1 MAAVA
6 ADMKKKPQDLQKFV
20 DILEGE
26 FLDTA
31 ESLKSVTDSQ
41 WKQMGIPV
49 GLANKIKTRLEAPE
63 PTQKED
69 IEMIKA
75 KLKSFDYRLIDQAA
89 HDIIETARRT
99 GARVVGPIPMPTKI
113 EKYTVLSSPHV
124 NKKAREQFEM
134 RTHKRFIELLD
145 PTSKTIDS
153 LKNYNLPAGVDI
165 TIAA

>member
-31 ESLKSVTDSQ
+31 ESLKGVTDSQ

-49 GLANKIKTRLEAPE
+49 GLANKIKARLEAPE

-69 IEMIKA
+69 VEMM
-75 KLKSFDYRLIDQAA
+75 
-89 HDIIETARRT
+89 IETKEPEEENKE
-99 GARVVGPIPMPTKI
+99 GQPKKKIP
-113 EKYTVLSSPHV
+113 L
-124 NKKAREQFEM
+124 
-134 RTHKRFIELLD
+134 
-145 PTSKTIDS
+145 TST
-153 LKNYNLPAGVDI
+153 
-165 TIAA
+165 